1 MENKNVIKFECVECC
16 EVIEISSIE
25 NMDLND
31 DIKDALIREEICF
44 ECFENDYFIC
54 EECGELHNNEKCVE
68 IITGYNEYIKVCEE
82 CAEYNNDIYYNCN
95 ECGTWYHMNYM
106 ERYDVDVCGYNEA
119 VCHECVNSDNDIFYC
134 DYHEQYEKSEYYHN
148 VSDYGIICEDAYYNG
163 GFAYCEDCSTC
174 HDVDTMECID
184 DCLYCSDC
192 AEDNHK
198 CGRIESYHANKSSH
212 MDYHKI
218 KNIEDN
224 VLTFGFELEVERGD
238 SSIYCEDMSEILYDN
253 MDGLTVYENDG
264 SLDDGFEIISR
275 PFDLQYYNEEGKD
288 LINNMLNT
296 LKENNFLSHD
306 PGTCGLHFHVGRAG
320 LGNTVNEQHKTLKN
334 ISIILEYFKE
344 ELTKL
349 SRRSSSHLN
358 RWSKFLTA
366 NYGKESL
373 KAEYITN
380 LMENS
385 YERYSALNLRN
396 NATIEF
402 RFFRGT
408 LKNSSFH
415 AAFELIYNIV
425 AYSKDH
431 ELINDLNELN
441 FIDIITYQL
450 NDYIEEYANNRL
462 KLKVL
467 A

>member
-1 MENKNVIKFECVECC
+1 
-16 EVIEISSIE
+16 
-25 NMDLND
+25 
-31 DIKDALIREEICF
+31 
-44 ECFENDYFIC
+44 
-54 EECGELHNNEKCVE
+54 
-68 IITGYNEYIKVCEE
+68 
-82 CAEYNNDIYYNCN
+82 
-95 ECGTWYHMNYM
+95 M
-106 ERYDVDVCGYNEA
+106 ERHDVDICGYNES

-163 GFAYCEDCSTC
+163 GFAYCEDCGTC
-174 HDVDTMECID
+174 HTADTMECID
-184 DCLYCSDC
+184 DYLYCSDC
-192 AEDNHK
+192 ADDHQK

-218 KNIEDN
+218 KNIDDN
-224 VLTFGFELEVERGD
+224 VLTFGFELEVERGN

-275 PFDLQYYNEEGKD
+275 PFDIEYYEEEGKQ
-288 LINNMLNT
+288 LIDTMLT
-296 LKENNFLSHD
+296 KLKENNFLSHD

-320 LGNTVNEQHKTLKN
+320 LGNTVNEQNKTLKN

-344 ELTKL
+344 ELTTL

-358 RWSKFLTA
+358 RWSKFLTT

-408 LKNSSFH
+408 LKNESFH

-425 AYSKDH
+425 SYSKDH
-431 ELINDLNELN
+431 DLITDLSILDINNIFTYKLN
-441 FIDIITYQL
+441 
-450 NDYIEEYANNRL
+450 NYIGEYMQN
-462 KLKVL
+462 KLGLVV